1 MKAYILFNRNTP
13 EERVMERLVK
23 QLVEADVDA
32 EMLDADSPRGIQF
45 TENYDI
51 LARPAIVVVRDD
63 GSPLQVWQE
72 QTQFPSVQDL
82 AYLARR

>member
-1 MKAYILFNRNTP
+1 MKAYLLYNRNTP
-13 EERVMERLVK
+13 AERVMERLAK
-23 QLVEADVDA
+23 QLEESDVDV
-32 EMLDADSPRGIQF
+32 ETLDADSPRGIQF
-45 TENYDI
+45 TENYDV

-63 GSPLQVWQE
+63 GSPLQIWQE